1 MKPLVGIL
9 GEISSEDLHRLQT
22 SVPYQFKTIASTEE
36 LVAQLDK
43 LSVLLLTDSDLQ
55 LSLLG
60 LDISFPVVTWNFQLS
75 ETSILSKLFVHEL
88 PGFPTSDSHLCRFF
102 EQLIGKP

>member
-9 GEISSEDLHRLQT
+9 GAISSEDLHQLQA
-22 SVPYQFKTIASTEE
+22 SVPCQFNTIASTEE

-43 LSVLLLTDSDLQ
+43 LSVLLLTDSDFE

-88 PGFPTSDSHLCRFF
+88 PGFPTRDSHLRQFF